1 MLDGI
6 EERIVYA
13 ISEIKRLKKDG
24 IFGSEEK
31 DSGVVLITVEVNMYA
46 YIIHPYV
53 QVSMCNNVS
62 TFLHLLQ
69 EYINILLIALECYK

>member
-6 EERIVYA
+6 EEHIVYA

-31 DSGVVLITVEVNMYA
+31 DSGVVLITVEVNTYA

-53 QVSMCNNVS
+53 HV
-62 TFLHLLQ
+62 
-69 EYINILLIALECYK
+69 